1 MRLLIRNGK
10 QALAIPPYSRLVSTI
25 AIIPVKS
32 FSGGKL
38 RLASAIDD
46 TRRQALGRALAGHV
60 AQTLVDCDLV
70 PLVVTGDP
78 EVATWA
84 TDAGFSTIADPGTGL
99 SDAVA
104 AGVESVSQ
112 TRTRWIIFHADLP
125 LLRPE
130 DVDAVIDATGDV
142 IAPSSDG
149 GTSALS
155 ATRTIEFE
163 YGPASFHRHLNRL
176 DSPTVVA
183 RPGLLH
189 DIDSPA
195 DLDSA
200 LHHPLGSWMSGY
212 LQ

>member
-1 MRLLIRNGK
+1 M
-10 QALAIPPYSRLVSTI
+10 PTI

-32 FSGGKL
+32 FSGGNL
-38 RLASAIDD
+38 RLSSAIDD
-46 TRRQALGRALAGHV
+46 THRRALGRALAGHV
-60 AQTLVDCDLV
+60 ARTVVECDLV
-70 PLVVTGDP
+70 PLIVTGDP
-78 EVATWA
+78 EVASWA
-84 TDAGFSTIADPGTGL
+84 TVSGFSTIPDPGTGL
-99 SDAVA
+99 NA
-104 AGVESVSQ
+104 AAATGTEWASH
-112 TRTRWIIFHADLP
+112 TRSKWTIIHADLP

-130 DVDAVIDATGDV
+130 DLIAVTEVTGDV

-155 ATRTIEFE
+155 ATGTIEFE

-212 LQ
+212 IQ